1 MKGVRVSEQGTC
13 SVLCNLRNHA
23 SASLHSPESHR
34 TWGKLRALSKTNT
47 SLPYFLFQFSFL
59 PQQFPLNLD
68 QEITF
73 TFLCFPPHASAY
85 TINIMLWVLQPSW
98 ILIFKTRFWTQ
109 KACFPCKNIPVT
121 TDTEK
126 LLIEVVNAVGL
137 WRHILWASK
146 VAQLWRIH
154 LPSRRCRFDPLEKE
168 MVTRCSILAWKIPW
182 TEEPGRLQ
190 SMGSQRAGQD
200 LTTKQQQDT
209 HYRHMNTHTH
219 SLSLYIYI

>member
-1 MKGVRVSEQGTC
+1 MGEAQGSLKDEHITPLLPFSILIPPTTI
-13 SVLCNLRNHA
+13 SVKSRPGNYFYILV
-23 SASLHSPESHR
+23 
-34 TWGKLRALSKTNT
+34 LS
-47 SLPYFLFQFSFL
+47 S
-59 PQQFPLNLD
+59 
-68 QEITF
+68 
-73 TFLCFPPHASAY
+73 HASAY
-85 TINIMLWVLQPSW
+85 TINIMLWVLRPSW

-109 KACFPCKNIPVT
+109 KACFPRKNIPVT

-146 VAQLWRIH
+146 VAQSWRIH
-154 LPSRRCRFDPLEKE
+154 LPSRRCGFDPLEKE
-168 MVTRCSILAWKIPW
+168 MVTHCSILAWKIPW

-219 SLSLYIYI
+219 THTHTHSFSLYINRGINIY